1 MAVTNGMTNGTTN
14 ETTNETTN
22 KTANGTSNRTTNGT
36 TNGHSTSPSK
46 SLPILISGG
55 GCVGLYL
62 ALLLASSPIPNKIIV
77 IEPQDP
83 DSTATRA
90 IAHQPHTYPILSR
103 VPGLLPELLDA
114 GTLSSGLSFRT
125 SVAHGS
131 KVIAEKNFDNSG
143 AGLKGK
149 GQIILPQGKFLNI
162 LLRRLSAFDAE
173 KVAIKLGYSV
183 TSCTSHP
190 SSVSVVISHP
200 DSSQETVEATYLLAA
215 DGAHSLI
222 RKSLGIPL
230 TGTTLDTQLIALD
243 MRTSLFT
250 THNFHNA
257 NFIIDPVHYGLCSC
271 IADDLWRVSFGM
283 PAHLTED
290 EVKKG
295 VDAKLEYMLP
305 NKGVGQDGEK
315 SYEVVRVAPYK
326 AQQRLADTMYKSR
339 VCLVGDAA
347 HLTNPYAG
355 LGLASG
361 LADASSL
368 AEVLEHILTGEA
380 RDSEVLLESWSQAR
394 RKKYGEAVD
403 GPSRMAYERVK
414 SDVSSEEK
422 VKELVGRDRMIGAL
436 RSGMAVMPMGLDTR
450 GVELEGW

>member
-1 MAVTNGMTNGTTN
+1 
-14 ETTNETTN
+14 
-22 KTANGTSNRTTNGT
+22 
-36 TNGHSTSPSK
+36 
-46 SLPILISGG
+46 
-55 GCVGLYL
+55 
-62 ALLLASSPIPNKIIV
+62 
-77 IEPQDP
+77 
-83 DSTATRA
+83 
-90 IAHQPHTYPILSR
+90 
-103 VPGLLPELLDA
+103 
-114 GTLSSGLSFRT
+114 
-125 SVAHGS
+125 
-131 KVIAEKNFDNSG
+131 
-143 AGLKGK
+143 
-149 GQIILPQGKFLNI
+149 
-162 LLRRLSAFDAE
+162 
-173 KVAIKLGYSV
+173 
-183 TSCTSHP
+183 
-190 SSVSVVISHP
+190 
-200 DSSQETVEATYLLAA
+200 
-215 DGAHSLI
+215 
-222 RKSLGIPL
+222 
-230 TGTTLDTQLIALD
+230 

-283 PAHLTED
+283 PADMSED

-305 NKGVGQDGEK
+305 NKGVGQDGKK

-339 VCLVGDAA
+339 ICLVGDAA

-368 AEVLEHILTGEA
+368 AEVLERVLTGKA

-394 RKKYGEAVD
+394 RKKFGEAVD
-403 GPSRMAYERVK
+403 GPSRMAYERVR

-436 RSGMAVMPMGLDTR
+436 RSGMAVMPMGLEIR
-450 GVELEGW
+450 GAELEGW